1 MPGRPFSMRRLRKD
15 SYANCLLLNGFPGI
29 VSKSETRTGWGQMDD
44 ADTAEK
50 PETRKKRATAKAAAP
65 SILPPPPEP
74 APDAEGAKAVTRRA
88 LVDRVQAATGGKKKA
103 VREIVE
109 ATLQAL
115 GDALEKGEALNVPPL
130 GRLTVKR
137 EGKGAAGAMT
147 IKVKRGGKKGE
158 EGLAEADE
166 AE

>member
-1 MPGRPFSMRRLRKD
+1 
-15 SYANCLLLNGFPGI
+15 
-29 VSKSETRTGWGQMDD
+29 MDD
-44 ADTAEK
+44 AAIAEK
-50 PETRKKRATAKAAAP
+50 PDTRKKRPAQKMADTP
-65 SILPPPPEP
+65 TP
-74 APDAEGAKAVTRRA
+74 APAAEETAGDASKIVTRRV
-88 LVDRVQAATGGKKKA
+88 LVDRVHTATGAKKKA

-115 GDALEKGEALNVPPL
+115 SDALAQGEQMNLPPL

-137 EGKGAAGAMT
+137 EGKGAGGAMM
-147 IKVKRGGKKGE
+147 IKVKRSGKKGE